1 MNSGLLMWR
10 EMDGKFVFR
19 FQTDDENI
27 HRHMSQMEDFKLAG
41 QGVNIDLWIYRV
53 EFSSFEN
60 ARKTLEFLVSRNRNP
75 DN

>member
-1 MNSGLLMWR
+1 MNSGLLMWQ
-10 EMDGKFVFR
+10 EIDGKFVFR
-19 FQTDDENI
+19 FQTDDENV
-27 HRHMSQMEDFKLAG
+27 HRHMSQMEGFKLAG

-60 ARKTLEFLVSRNRNP
+60 AKKTLEFLVSRNRNP